1 MSNFINALI
10 FVIVTI
16 FDLYIAA
23 IILRVLLQF
32 IRAPF
37 HNPLC
42 QFIVKITNPGFIIL
56 RKAIPGFYG
65 IDFAG
70 VVFAFIMALL
80 EITLITLLKF
90 NTTPTITGCLMGC
103 FFIMISSILSIYL
116 WSIIIMVIS
125 SFIAQTHPSAYNPLF
140 ELTYNISA
148 PVLKPIKKLVPPV
161 AGFDLSPLIACL
173 VIAAL
178 RILLN
183 VN

>member
-1 MSNFINALI
+1 MINFINALI
-10 FVIVTI
+10 FVLVTL

-23 IILRVLLQF
+23 ILLRVLLQF

-42 QFIVKITNPGFIIL
+42 QFIVKITNPGFILL

-70 VVFAFIMALL
+70 VIFAIIMAVL
-80 EITLITLLKF
+80 EIILITFLKF
-90 NTTPTITGCLMGC
+90 NTLPTLAGCMIGC
-103 FFIMISSILSIYL
+103 IFIIIGSLLSIYL
-116 WSIIIMVIS
+116 WSIIIMVIC
-125 SFIAQTHPSAYNPLF
+125 SFIAQTNPSAYNPLF
-140 ELTYNISA
+140 ELTYIISV
-148 PVLKPIKKLVPPV
+148 PVLKPIKKMIPPI